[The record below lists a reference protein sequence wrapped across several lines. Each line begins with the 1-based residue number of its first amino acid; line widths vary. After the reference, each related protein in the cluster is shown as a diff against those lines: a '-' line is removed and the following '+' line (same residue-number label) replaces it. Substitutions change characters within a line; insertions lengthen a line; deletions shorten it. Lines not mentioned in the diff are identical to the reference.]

1 MRNFVKL
8 ICFSFLLFC
17 SQITYSQTNNGKD
30 DEMLGIHKVEKGETL
45 YRISRNFFLTEKD
58 IIEVNPGLTAE
69 NLKAGQVIKVPI
81 TVRNQHVFKEE
92 KTESIKVSANAL
104 YPKSSAKKKADKSRK
119 INMAV
124 FMPLNYEAVDQLTF
138 TKFNID
144 EKKRQ
149 RYKCF
154 DYIHFYEG
162 IRIALN
168 NLENAGFKVDCY
180 VYDVGDNDVAKV
192 QETLNSEIMKSM
204 DIIVPLV
211 FKQPFSLIADFAK
224 KEQIPV
230 VNPMS
235 EDLSILDNNF
245 VFKIQPSA
253 AAEVETIIR
262 YVRKNYEDANIIV
275 VHDNKPA
282 LKSILDYYQQLLAK
296 GNNTWSVLD
305 YNKQGSKLS
314 SKFREGKKNVV
325 INLVDKGNSRDNE
338 SFAKRLLSSFAFK
351 NDAEVILFADYSWI
365 EFPHLDYSLLEKYNY
380 HFTLNHFNDYT
391 NSNFVDFVKSYR
403 EHFKTEPDRIY
414 ATLGYDITMFFVNSL
429 ITNGEEFIQNPN
441 LNRVDKIISN
451 FHFERKDENFG
462 YQNKKTTIYK
472 MEDYKIRAVSE

>member
-1 MRNFVKL
+1 
-8 ICFSFLLFC
+8 
-17 SQITYSQTNNGKD
+17 
-30 DEMLGIHKVEKGETL
+30 MLGIHKVEKGETL

-168 NLENAGFKVDCY
+168 NLENTGFKVDCY

-192 QETLNSEIMKSM
+192 QEALNSEIMKSM

-325 INLVDKGNSRDNE
+325 INLVDKDR
-338 SFAKRLLSSFAFK
+338 
-351 NDAEVILFADYSWI
+351 
-365 EFPHLDYSLLEKYNY
+365 
-380 HFTLNHFNDYT
+380 
-391 NSNFVDFVKSYR
+391 KS
-403 EHFKTEPDRIY
+403 
-414 ATLGYDITMFFVNSL
+414 V
-429 ITNGEEFIQNPN
+429 
-441 LNRVDKIISN
+441 V
-451 FHFERKDENFG
+451 
-462 YQNKKTTIYK
+462 
-472 MEDYKIRAVSE
+472 